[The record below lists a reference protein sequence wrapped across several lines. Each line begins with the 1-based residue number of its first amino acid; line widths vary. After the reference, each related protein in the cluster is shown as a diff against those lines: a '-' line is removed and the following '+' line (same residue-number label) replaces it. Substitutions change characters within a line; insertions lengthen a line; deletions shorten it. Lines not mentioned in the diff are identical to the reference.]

1 VKTCWRSRPSLP
13 SASSRS
19 SGSHLPIHAC
29 SPWRDSRFTPA
40 RRGGIHPSVLSPSR
54 RLLRAG
60 GRPLSSLR
68 AVGSTE
74 PEAAFT
80 LIELLVV
87 VGFMGILMVLLTPA
101 FTNIKS
107 GGDVTSAAYTIKGV
121 LDTARTYAKA
131 NNTYVWVGFFEE
143 DVSQPSTNP
152 ATAGT
157 GRIVMSIVA
166 SKDGTTL
173 YDPSSPA
180 TIDPTKLIQVGKLTK
195 IENEH
200 LAGDA
205 LFTTTPSTPT
215 GSTFNNRPPVTSRI
229 ASPPNSSP
237 STNSSTP
244 FQYPVGSPAPSAQYT
259 FVKAVQFSPGG
270 EARIDN
276 SADYTLQTAAE
287 IGLRAT
293 HGTTV
298 DIVSPNVVAIQF
310 TGVGGSAAIYRK

>member
-1 VKTCWRSRPSLP
+1 MANL
-13 SASSRS
+13 
-19 SGSHLPIHAC
+19 
-29 SPWRDSRFTPA
+29 
-40 RRGGIHPSVLSPSR
+40 
-54 RLLRAG
+54 
-60 GRPLSSLR
+60 RPLPATPKRCEGGTAAFTLPKLR
-68 AVGSTE
+68 GRFAFTLQKVRART
-74 PEAAFT
+74 AFT
-80 LIELLVV
+80 LIELLIVT
-87 VGFMGILMVLLTPA
+87 GIIALLMVLVIPA

-107 GGDVTSAAYTIKGV
+107 GGDVTRAAYTIKGV
-121 LDTARTYAKA
+121 LETARTYAKA

-157 GRIVMSIVA
+157 GRIVMSVVA
-166 SKDGTTL
+166 SKDGTTV

-180 TIDPTKLIQVGKLTK
+180 TIDPTKLTQVGKLTK
-195 IENEH
+195 VENAH
-200 LAGDA
+200 FAGDT
-205 LFTTTPSTPT
+205 LFTNTPSTPT
-215 GSTFNNRPPVTSRI
+215 GSTFNNRPPVTYRI

-237 STNSSTP
+237 STNSRTP

-310 TGVGGSAAIYRK
+310 TGVGGSVTIYRK